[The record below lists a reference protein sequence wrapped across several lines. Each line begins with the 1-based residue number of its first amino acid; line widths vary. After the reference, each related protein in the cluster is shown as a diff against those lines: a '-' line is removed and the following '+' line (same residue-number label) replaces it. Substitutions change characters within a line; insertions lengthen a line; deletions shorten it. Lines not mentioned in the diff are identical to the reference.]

1 MTSKMKQIREQKGLG
16 QKEVAAR
23 LNMPVRTYG
32 SYERGERT
40 LSLDIAAQIA
50 DVFEVTIDEL
60 MNREYTVPVL
70 TLNWE
75 ERTLVRLYRNMS
87 EAQKNALMEV
97 ARSMAIGNEK
107 SGDGNSCDEELA
119 GRTMR

>member
-1 MTSKMKQIREQKGLG
+1 MTSKMKQIREQRGLG

-40 LSLDIAAQIA
+40 LSLDIAAQLA
-50 DVFEVTIDEL
+50 DVFEATIDEL
-60 MNREYTVPVL
+60 MNREYTVPVI

-75 ERTLVRLYRNMS
+75 ERTLVRLYRSMS

-107 SGDGNSCDEELA
+107 NGEGNPRDEEMA
-119 GRTMR
+119 GRSVM